1 MTIEKLSDIE
11 LSQELK
17 RLIRK
22 AKTLKSAIPTDP
34 ATPEQFVEK
43 ARIESELT
51 ELTNRQT
58 TIGKLLLD
66 RDKAAEK
73 RKVKQLEAK
82 LTIGTEKANEL
93 IERLPEFADKVSVAF
108 MVLGSEFAELLKLS
122 AEVRTVNT
130 ALINAGKAQCVPASV
145 KIEPHNLHQLLKEQ
159 FRESFGANTADVFLP
174 QKGYD
179 FDIVGAVAEIQQAV
193 TAKKDQSK

>member
-43 ARIESELT
+43 ARIESELS

-58 TIGKLLLD
+58 TIGKLLLE

-108 MVLGSEFAELLKLS
+108 TALGAEYAELLKLS
-122 AEVRTVNT
+122 GEVRTVNT
-130 ALINAGKAQCVPASV
+130 ALMNAGQSQCVQASV
-145 KIEPHNLHQLLKEQ
+145 KIEPYNMHKLLKEQ
-159 FRESFGANTADVFLP
+159 FRESFGVSAADVFLP

-179 FDIVGAVAEIQQAV
+179 YDIVAAVAEIQQAV

>member
-1 MTIEKLSDIE
+1 MIDKLSDIE

-22 AKTLKSAIPTDP
+22 AKTLKSSIPTDP

-51 ELTNRQT
+51 ELSNRQT
-58 TIGKLLLD
+58 AIGTLLLE

-73 RKVKQLEAK
+73 RKAKQLEAK
-82 LTIGTEKANEL
+82 VTTGTDKANEL

-108 MVLGSEFAELLKLS
+108 KALGAEYAELLNLS

-130 ALINAGKAQCVPASV
+130 ALMNAGKPQCVQASV
-145 KIEPHNLHQLLKEQ
+145 KIEPNNLHKLLKEQ
-159 FRESFGANTADVFLP
+159 FRMSFGANTADVFLP
-174 QKGYD
+174 QKTYD
-179 FDIVGAVAEIQQAV
+179 FDIVEAVAEIQQAV
-193 TAKKDQSK
+193 SAKKEQSNE